1 MKKVLFIAA
10 IGSLSLASCKK
21 DYTCECTSNLFG
33 TTVSIKSTAKSSKKG
48 AEEWC
53 KSQQNATET
62 VDGQVQ
68 ANLFPLSCAIK

>member
-1 MKKVLFIAA
+1 MKKILFIAA

-21 DYTCECTSNLFG
+21 DYTCECTASFFG
-33 TTVSIKSTAKSSKKG
+33 TTFIAKSAANSTKKG

-53 KSQQNATET
+53 KSQQNSTTT

-68 ANLFPLSCAIK
+68 TNVIPLTCAIK